1 MPVIDGYKATHLL
14 RHHSPYNAFVRDVPI
29 VAMTASAIQG
39 DQEKCKRA
47 GMDDY
52 LAKPVKAKM
61 LERMLVR
68 WSLNKRSGSISQL
81 SSDVSV
87 CSEGSDHCANTGI
100 PSLSVH
106 EAPGEEV
113 LTIPPM
119 NEEPD
124 LDSMRADL
132 PTPRPKASP
141 PPLTPA
147 INTPSPTE
155 PPTEPPSPGK
165 PQLHN
170 IRRVETDELAQASR
184 DDKLF
189 DAAGGPPSAV
199 TPHGH
204 TPLTEK
210 GDSLT
215 QANVEKFQREE
226 LRRRI
231 SSDQV

>member
-14 RHHSPYNAFVRDVPI
+14 RHHSPYNTFVRDVPI

-39 DQEKCKRA
+39 DQEKCKKA

-68 WSLNKRSGSISQL
+68 WSLNKRSGAMSVL

-87 CSEGSDHCANTGI
+87 CSEGSDHCTNVGI
-100 PSLSVH
+100 PSVNVQS
-106 EAPGEEV
+106 AGPEEM
-113 LTIPPM
+113 LPLPTDYDA
-119 NEEPD
+119 D
-124 LDSMRADL
+124 LDAARADL

-141 PPLTPA
+141 PPIMA

-155 PPTEPPSPGK
+155 PPTEPSSPGK
-165 PQLHN
+165 PQLRV
-170 IRRVETDELAQASR
+170 RRVETDELAQASR

-215 QANVEKFQREE
+215 EANVEKFQREE
-226 LRRRI
+226 LRRRL

>member
-14 RHHSPYNAFVRDVPI
+14 RHHSPYNAFVGDVPI

-39 DQEKCKRA
+39 DQEKCRKA

-68 WSLNKRSGSISQL
+68 WSLNKRSGSTPQL
-81 SSDVSV
+81 SSETSV
-87 CSEGSDHCANTGI
+87 CSEGSDHCTNAGI
-100 PSLSVH
+100 PSVSVH
-106 EAPGEEV
+106 SGSGHGGLSLPTPADFE
-113 LTIPPM
+113 
-119 NEEPD
+119 
-124 LDSMRADL
+124 SMRADL

-141 PPLTPA
+141 PPT
-147 INTPSPTE
+147 INKASPTE

-165 PQLHN
+165 PQLQ
-170 IRRVETDELAQASR
+170 IRRVETDELAQQSR

-215 QANVEKFQREE
+215 EANVEKFQREE

-231 SSDQV
+231 SSDHAPSAAR

>member
-1 MPVIDGYKATHLL
+1 MPVIDGYRATHLL
-14 RHHSPYNAFVRDVPI
+14 RHHSPYNNFVRDVPI

-39 DQEKCKRA
+39 DQEKCTRA

-68 WSLNKRSGSISQL
+68 WSINKRNGSMSSAL
-81 SSDVSV
+81 SSNVSV
-87 CSEGSDHCANTGI
+87 CSEGSDHCTNTGI
-100 PSLSVH
+100 PSVSVH
-106 EAPGEEV
+106 GADGEDMFH
-113 LTIPPM
+113 PAR
-119 NEEPD
+119 NEEAD

-132 PTPRPKASP
+132 PTPRPKMSP
-141 PPLTPA
+141 PPPPDA
-147 INTPSPTE
+147 ITPSPTE
-155 PPTEPPSPGK
+155 PPTEPASPGK
-165 PQLHN
+165 SQLH

-189 DAAGGPPSAV
+189 DAAGGPPSAI

-231 SSDQV
+231 SEDKV